1 MRMDSDYQIDMAE
14 VRRHLDET
22 QVVGFW
28 FPFLRLTLLLDTRS
42 TERDLPMVVVVPMVE
57 SVDERM
63 RSLSR
68 LRPRFPR
75 PESMTLIPWPRLV
88 GALERLGV
96 WELIEKRMA
105 QLGGEALRSRCRDA
119 FAELLQ
125 AERKQVRGAITGEGY
140 ETMWERV

>member
-1 MRMDSDYQIDMAE
+1 MDSDYQLDMAE

-28 FPFLRLTLLLDTRS
+28 FPLLRLTLLLDMRS
-42 TERDLPMVVVVPMVE
+42 TERDPPMVVVVPMVQ

-75 PESMTLIPWPRLV
+75 PESMTLIPWPRLI

-96 WELIEKRMA
+96 WDLIERRME
-105 QLGGEALRSRCRDA
+105 QLGGETLRSRCRDA
-119 FAELLQ
+119 LVELQQ
-125 AERKQVRGAITGEGY
+125 AERKQVRNAITGEGY
-140 ETMWERV
+140 ETLWERV